1 MERQTALVTGAG
13 TGVGRAIAIALAQ
26 SGFSVGL
33 IGRRREKLEET
44 AALTGGT
51 IYVGDVADPVAMEQ
65 ALAQAEPI
73 SVLVNNAGVHNGFA
87 KISESE
93 PERWRQTLLTNVYA
107 PYLLARLC
115 VPGMKALGY
124 GRIINVSSAAGFA
137 PPEGAGAD
145 YILSKYTLNFFTRQL
160 AAELV
165 STELSCCAIHPGEV
179 KTEMWEDIRD
189 FGGMPGWAE
198 LVERTGGDPPE
209 KAADLVLKIVA
220 APADE
225 TNGKFLWI
233 EDGIQK
239 PRPTW

>member
-1 MERQTALVTGAG
+1 MKTALVTGAG
-13 TGVGRAIAIALAQ
+13 SGVGQAAAVALARE
-26 SGFSVGL
+26 GFSLVL
-33 IGRRREKLEET
+33 VGRRREKLEET
-44 AALTGGT
+44 AALTAGK
-51 IYVGDVADPVAMEQ
+51 ICVGDASDPAAMGQ
-65 ALAQAEPI
+65 ALAELGPV
-73 SVLVNNAGVHNGFA
+73 SVLVNNAGVHNGFD
-87 KISESE
+87 KITESD

-115 VPGMKALGY
+115 APGMKARGW

-137 PPEGAGAD
+137 PPEGSGVD

-165 STELSCCAIHPGEV
+165 GTELSCCAIHPGEV
-179 KTEMWEDIRD
+179 KTEMWEDIKE

-209 KAADLVLKIVA
+209 KAADLVCEIVA
-220 APADE
+220 APASE

-233 EDGIQK
+233 EGGIQA
-239 PRPTW
+239 PRFTW